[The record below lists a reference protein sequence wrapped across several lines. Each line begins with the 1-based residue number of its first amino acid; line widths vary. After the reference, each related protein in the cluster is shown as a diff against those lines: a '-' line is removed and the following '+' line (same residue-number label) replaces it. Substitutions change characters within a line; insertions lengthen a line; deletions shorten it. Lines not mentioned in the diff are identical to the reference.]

1 MRGSEPVD
9 PGATGLTV
17 YYPTSENQA
26 ESDTDW
32 NKTKVFMQPDF
43 DHGLFDDDLYTQ
55 VALSKVDDN
64 GDVTNANDLGHKMEM
79 FKVNSISEQD
89 YTAERAEGGFP
100 PATVLR
106 QKASGEENGRGVFHW
121 NRGDDVRTYNWQSTD
136 TNTYDELLIDNI
148 MFFAGG
154 AVDGNNTKK
163 AKKSLLYASRGTFG
177 VIKNNK
183 GSFSHGGATTG
194 MAGFSPLPAGGR
206 SIVDPPNTTANADGV
221 YEDHPKMKDLVTL
234 TGTMDGDHYG
244 ATALTGANLI
254 KDVYNCEVEGLLGTE
269 VVAAQATVSGDI
281 KVTEANHGLET
292 GTLIKI
298 TNINGVT
305 SGTTAGVKINT
316 APTRTNGVNADT
328 TDTGSYYRVE
338 YESSSEFWLTLP
350 QKHKSQLDATTDRL
364 AFSGA
369 TSGSPLNYKPV
380 FNVFK
385 EVCRVQWQ
393 SGFDWTTGED
403 LTVLRTTLDT
413 KGAQSLM
420 VSDVVQNDRPYKGVQ
435 VNTLLAPTEYMPG
448 ADHHGVVGN
457 HGTLGT
463 STVDN
468 HPRNFYDA
476 AGEESYFGY
485 ATVPNSLEDDFIGD
499 DCTANVDR
507 FGASASDDVPVLFRY
522 GDYISETRLLY
533 GANPGITG
541 VVGRDRSSGTGGAA
555 KTSDDVFKNVNCK
568 IIERF
573 KDKRSISKTYPLKYN
588 ATTSTNDW
596 DSIRKAAAGILMR
609 TIVPAQRTTFNIFG
623 YPTIKLVGQGQVG
636 TSGNT
641 LVPAQHPVSFGG
653 RAGMLVEKLD
663 GADAAGG
670 KTTATS
676 LATAIATSSGNI
688 TAPLDDGTSW
698 AQSTYYR
705 FFIYLRAGSSIR
717 VVHPAAGVTGNMIIT
732 GLRYSERAGHTR
744 TTISTTGYDEAFINQ
759 MHAPLGQLIKSIST
773 SGSNV
778 RPTILSNRGITAI
791 HKRTDDAN
799 NGVFY
804 TGTLET

>member
-1 MRGSEPVD
+1 MEP
-9 PGATGLTV
+9 
-17 YYPTSENQA
+17 
-26 ESDTDW
+26 
-32 NKTKVFMQPDF
+32 
-43 DHGLFDDDLYTQ
+43 
-55 VALSKVDDN
+55 
-64 GDVTNANDLGHKMEM
+64 
-79 FKVNSISEQD
+79 
-89 YTAERAEGGFP
+89 
-100 PATVLR
+100 
-106 QKASGEENGRGVFHW
+106 FH
-121 NRGDDVRTYNWQSTD
+121 
-136 TNTYDELLIDNI
+136 
-148 MFFAGG
+148 F
-154 AVDGNNTKK
+154 
-163 AKKSLLYASRGTFG
+163 
-177 VIKNNK
+177 
-183 GSFSHGGATTG
+183 
-194 MAGFSPLPAGGR
+194 
-206 SIVDPPNTTANADGV
+206 
-221 YEDHPKMKDLVTL
+221 
-234 TGTMDGDHYG
+234 G

-269 VVAAQATVSGDI
+269 VTAAQATVDGDI
-281 KVTEANHGLET
+281 KITEADHGLET

-403 LTVLRTTLDT
+403 LTVLRTSLTT

-420 VSDVVQNDRPYKGVQ
+420 VSDVVKNDRPYKGVQ
-435 VNTLLAPTEYMPG
+435 VNALLAPTEDMPG

-485 ATVPNSLEDDFIGD
+485 ATVAQSLEDDFIDD

-507 FGASASDDVPVLFRY
+507 FGASSSDDVPVLFRY

-533 GANPGITG
+533 GDNPGITG

-555 KTSDDVFKNVNCK
+555 KTSNDVFKNVNCK
-568 IIERF
+568 IVERF
-573 KDKRSISKTYPLKYN
+573 KDKRSISKTYKLKYN
-588 ATTSTNDW
+588 AQTATEDW
-596 DSIRKAAAGILMR
+596 DSIRQAAAGILTR
-609 TIVPAQRTTFNIFG
+609 VIIPAKRTTFNIFG
-623 YPTIKLVGQGQVG
+623 YPTIKLVGQGQAG

-641 LVPAQHPVSFGG
+641 LVPAQHPISFGG

-663 GADAAGG
+663 GADGAGG
-670 KTTATS
+670 KMTATS
-676 LATAIATSSGNI
+676 LATAIATTTGNI
-688 TAPLDDGTSW
+688 TAPLDDATSW
-698 AQSTYYR
+698 AQATYYR

-732 GLRYSERAGHTR
+732 GLKYSERAGNTR

-759 MHAPLGQLIKSIST
+759 MHSPLGKLIETIRTSSSNVQPTIKSNLQIVSLHNET
-773 SGSNV
+773 Y
-778 RPTILSNRGITAI
+778 
-791 HKRTDDAN
+791 DAA
-799 NGVFY
+799 
-804 TGTLET
+804 TGLFVKGALP